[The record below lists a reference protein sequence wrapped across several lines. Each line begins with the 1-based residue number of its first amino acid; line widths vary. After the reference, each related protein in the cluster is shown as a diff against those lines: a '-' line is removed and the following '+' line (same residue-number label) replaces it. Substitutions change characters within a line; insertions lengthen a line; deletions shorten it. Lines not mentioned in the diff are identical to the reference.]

1 MCCLLQVLEFTY
13 NTSLDEME
21 SYIEMYMA
29 EQNQPF
35 AQGPGPVQ
43 LQIPVPIPVPVPS
56 PVRVVAMEPVAEV
69 AQQPQQTYDNVLIEY
84 MRGFDQVL
92 GQREMIVPLDPR
104 LRNV

>member
-29 EQNQPF
+29 EQEQQQPF
-35 AQGPGPVQ
+35 AQGPGPV
-43 LQIPVPIPVPVPS
+43 PVQIPVPVP
-56 PVRVVAMEPVAEV
+56 VVEAVAV
-69 AQQPQQTYDNVLIEY
+69 QQPQQTYDNVLIEY

-92 GQREMIVPLDPR
+92 GQREVIVPLDPR
-104 LRNV
+104 LRSV